1 MTQARGQCTSTKLP
15 WQRGDL
21 VPGEVEFPVLG
32 SSQSLQLPLIKEPE
46 AGNLVPV
53 LGQFDNLI
61 VAQVE
66 AGEVSQLDHPLVHP
80 GQSYASHLKRH
91 LQKGNG
97 TEFSTCKCSRVCV
110 KPLEG

>member
-21 VPGEVEFPVLG
+21 VPSEVEFPVLG
-32 SSQSLQLPLIKEPE
+32 RSKSLYLQLIKVPE
-46 AGNLVPV
+46 AGHLVPV
-53 LGQFDNLI
+53 LRQFDNLI

-80 GQSYASHLKRH
+80 GQSYASHLILYIYRRAM
-91 LQKGNG
+91 
-97 TEFSTCKCSRVCV
+97 E
-110 KPLEG
+110 

>member
-66 AGEVSQLDHPLVHP
+66 AGEVSQLDHPLIHP
-80 GQSYASHLKRH
+80 GQSYAGHLLGK
-91 LQKGNG
+91 LKKDN
-97 TEFSTCKCSRVCV
+97 
-110 KPLEG
+110 